1 MQPHPEVRTGVCS
14 SLWVATLNTQPQP
27 QQFSTHF
34 FDNPLT
40 PQRLYDM
47 ATDSLSCLTGCWQL
61 LTTYYETQVIF
72 ALTKTRRTDIFWQ
85 IFYAKNC
92 FFLQI
97 SLINVLG
104 DPLLTINHHLAQI
117 MAWRWTR
124 YKPLSEPMMAYGL
137 LMQISTFKFKSY
149 SIIIMVAS
157 TYSICMYALWTH
169 W

>member
-14 SLWVATLNTQPQP
+14 SLWVATLSTQPQP

-85 IFYAKNC
+85 IFLCKKLF

-97 SLINVLG
+97 SLINVIG
-104 DPLLTINHHLAQI
+104 DPLLTINHHLA
-117 MAWRWTR
+117 
-124 YKPLSEPMMAYGL
+124 MMAYGL

-157 TYSICMYALWTH
+157 TYSIWMYALWTH